1 MKKPNRPQPDT
12 PAPPPQRFTG
22 LLSSEDLLLVTGFER
37 IGDMRRA
44 LDQAGIRYFFGRG
57 GTVWT
62 TMDLVNA
69 AGGLVPTNGQGD
81 GKLRPED
88 VFL

>member
-1 MKKPNRPQPDT
+1 MNPHSIPSILTCD
-12 PAPPPQRFTG
+12 A
-22 LLSSEDLLLVTGFER
+22 LLVATGFNR

-44 LDQAGIRYFFGRG
+44 LDQAGIRYFLGKG

-69 AGGLVPTNGQGD
+69 AGGLAPSAPAALE
-81 GKLRPED
+81 KLRPED
-88 VFL
+88 IFL

>member
-1 MKKPNRPQPDT
+1 MSTSPSLPSPGILTCD
-12 PAPPPQRFTG
+12 
-22 LLSSEDLLLVTGFER
+22 DLMRATGFER
-37 IGDMRRA
+37 VGDMRRV

-69 AGGLVPTNGQGD
+69 AGGLVPTNGQND

-88 VFL
+88 FFL